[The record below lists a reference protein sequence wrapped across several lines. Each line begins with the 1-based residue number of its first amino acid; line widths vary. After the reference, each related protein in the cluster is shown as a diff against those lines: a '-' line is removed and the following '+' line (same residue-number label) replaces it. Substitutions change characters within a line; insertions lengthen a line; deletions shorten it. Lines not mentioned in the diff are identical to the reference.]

1 MARIKIELPE
11 KFYFQTVIPIR
22 ITDLNYGGHVGNDSI
37 LTIAH
42 EARAQFLHSLQFTEL
57 NMAGVALIMGDAA
70 IEFKAELFYG
80 DLLQVSVSAG
90 EFSRVGF
97 DIFYKMEKE
106 VTGKKTIVAI
116 VKTGMVCFDYEKKK
130 VTAMP
135 EAARQKFESG
145 LY

>member
-11 KFYFQTVIPIR
+11 KFSFQTVIPIR

-106 VTGKKTIVAI
+106 VTRKKTIVAI